1 MDDLRTTGPQRPW
14 IRRLRFRA
22 FAFVAAICLTS
33 AAVIAF
39 AGAPLWPVVGAAIFT
54 AAVSISKIT
63 TKLLK
68 PMCLEC
74 GRELSGEP
82 IGAAGIICPDCGG
95 IHMPR
100 LADMRRSPT
109 EQPATAD
116 GQERA

>member
-1 MDDLRTTGPQRPW
+1 MDHLRTAGKHRPW

-22 FAFVAAICLTS
+22 FTFVAAICLTS

-68 PMCLEC
+68 PICLEC

-82 IGAAGIICPDCGG
+82 IGASGIVCPDCGG

-100 LADMRRSPT
+100 LADLTRPAADLPPT
-109 EQPATAD
+109 PDGHEQA
-116 GQERA
+116 